1 MYGSSV
7 LAQTSS
13 PTLPPEAQS
22 LFQRGVSAANQGKW
36 DLAIKCFSQAREA
49 APESPHVLFNL
60 ALAYSRAGSRDLL
73 AIAWFRAYLA
83 AAPKAPNAQQ
93 VRAQILDHEVEIGA
107 TAQEL
112 FSNAREAASQI
123 PDDYQKDYTYKDIA
137 TAQAWAGDIERA
149 KETAAQ
155 ITGDKSLAYKDIVWA
170 QAEAGDIKGAKET
183 ATRITGDKSA
193 AYKYIAWAQARAGDI
208 KGAKETAARITD
220 AGHKSS
226 AYKGIA
232 SAEAKMGDKAMA
244 RETTTQMQYEASAE
258 IKSWTNLAV
267 AYQQKRLLTDF
278 LESLKDKP
286 PKEVAKALAEAARGV
301 ALALK
306 KLSDE
311 EVKWQALRAKS
322 TRQPGQSESRPKKR

>member
-1 MYGSSV
+1 V
-7 LAQTSS
+7 
-13 PTLPPEAQS
+13 
-22 LFQRGVSAANQGKW
+22 
-36 DLAIKCFSQAREA
+36 REA

-107 TAQEL
+107 TAQKL
-112 FSNAREAASQI
+112 FSNALEAASQI

-137 TAQAWAGDIERA
+137 TAQAWAGDIEGA

-155 ITGDKSLAYKDIVWA
+155 ITGDKSSAYKNIAWA

-183 ATRITGDKSA
+183 ATQITGDKSPA
-193 AYKYIAWAQARAGDI
+193 FKYIAWAQARAGDTKGAKDMAARITDAGHRSSAYSSIASAQAQAGDI
-208 KGAKETAARITD
+208 KGAKDTAAQITD

-232 SAEAKMGDKAMA
+232 SAEAKMGDKARA
-244 RETTTQMQYEASAE
+244 KETTAQMQYEASAE
-258 IKSWTNLAV
+258 IKSWTNLAI
-267 AYQQKRLLTDF
+267 AYQQRRLLADF
-278 LESLKDKP
+278 LESLNGKDP
-286 PKEVAKALAEAARGV
+286 RDIARGLAEAARDI

-306 KLSDE
+306 KLRNN

>member
-1 MYGSSV
+1 MAWFVLAGFLFLVGAYGGLV
-7 LAQTSS
+7 LAQTPGS
-13 PTLPPEAQS
+13 TLSPEAQA
-22 LFQRGVSAANQGKW
+22 LVQRGLSAAKQEKW

-60 ALAYSRAGSRDLL
+60 ALAYSRAGGRDLL
-73 AIAWFRAYLA
+73 AIAWFRAFLA
-83 AAPKAPNAQQ
+83 AAPDAANAQQ

-107 TAQEL
+107 TAQKL
-112 FSNAREAASQI
+112 FSNALEAASQI

-137 TAQAWAGDIERA
+137 TAQAWAGDIEGA

-155 ITGDKSLAYKDIVWA
+155 ITGD
-170 QAEAGDIKGAKET
+170 
-183 ATRITGDKSA
+183 
-193 AYKYIAWAQARAGDI
+193 
-208 KGAKETAARITD
+208 
-220 AGHKSS
+220 KSS

-232 SAEAKMGDKAMA
+232 SAEAKMGDKARA
-244 RETTTQMQYEASAE
+244 KETTAQMQYEASAE
-258 IKSWTNLAV
+258 IKSWTNLAI

-278 LESLKDKP
+278 LESLKGKP
-286 PKEVAKALAEAARGV
+286 PRDIAKGLAEAARDI

-306 KLSDE
+306 KLRDE